1 MAEHRPLFNW
11 SDAWLLL
18 AVAAASQSG
27 PANIEKIIAA
37 GDAINFAIFK
47 PDELES
53 GLVRL
58 TEAGYLEESAG
69 LFSVTAKVHPHS
81 DTFLAEHR
89 SMDKRLADVEALIGA
104 AAAPDD
110 QPCLNNLKYPGF
122 SKKQYDDA
130 VVSYQGYL
138 RDF

>member
-1 MAEHRPLFNW
+1 MTEHRPQFNW

-27 PANIEKIIAA
+27 QASLEKIIAA

-58 TEAGYLEESAG
+58 SEAGYIKESAG
-69 LFSVTAKVHPHS
+69 LFSLTEKVQPHAES
-81 DTFLAEHR
+81 FLAEHR
-89 SMDKRLADVEALIGA
+89 AMDKRLADVEAMIGA
-104 AAAPDD
+104 ASAPDD
-110 QPCLNNLKYPGF
+110 QPCQNNLKYPGF
-122 SKKQYDDA
+122 SKKQYDEA
-130 VVSYQGYL
+130 VLSYQGYL